1 MVVEQAEAALE
12 REVGIVVEQVVVVVV
27 VEADIVLVDTAVA
40 APVAELQ

>member
-1 MVVEQAEAALE
+1 MGQAEAALE
-12 REVGIVVEQVVVVVV
+12 LEVGIVVEQVVVVV

>member
-1 MVVEQAEAALE
+1 MGQAEAALE
-12 REVGIVVEQVVVVVV
+12 LEVGIVVEQVVVVVVV